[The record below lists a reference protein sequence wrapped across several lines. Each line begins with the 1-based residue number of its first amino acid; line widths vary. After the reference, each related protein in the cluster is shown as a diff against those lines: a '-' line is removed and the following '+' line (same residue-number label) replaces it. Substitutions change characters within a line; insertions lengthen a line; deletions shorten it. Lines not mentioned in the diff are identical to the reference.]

1 MQLSV
6 ELSSGGERKLI
17 VKSLI
22 LILVSEE
29 ELFFCNQ
36 IYFSYMLNVQKYL
49 YIYSHGIFHINMSTI
64 SSNVEEE

>member
-6 ELSSGGERKLI
+6 ELSSGGERKVI

-22 LILVSEE
+22 LILVSED
-29 ELFFCNQ
+29 ELFFCNH
-36 IYFSYMLNVQKYL
+36 IS